1 MHQQK
6 KNEIIFNKFIQLVIL
21 INNVSCNINNNNNLS
36 NNTSIKTNGK

>member
-6 KNEIIFNKFIQLVIL
+6 KMKSYLINFIQLVIL
-21 INNVSCNINNNNNLS
+21 INNVSCNINNLS